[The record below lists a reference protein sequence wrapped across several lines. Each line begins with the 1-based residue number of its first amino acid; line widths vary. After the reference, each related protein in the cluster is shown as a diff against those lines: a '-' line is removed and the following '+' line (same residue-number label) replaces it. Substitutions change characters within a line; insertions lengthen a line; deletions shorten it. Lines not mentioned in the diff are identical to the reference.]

1 MFSLRMQ
8 VFLVI
13 PRSSIKS
20 VNAIRVL
27 SACYPPSVSS
37 SEASP
42 ESELLFCLV
51 SFSWHSPNEQQPQWF
66 QPLSLSLLS
75 LLSALWVL
83 STLLEKEL
91 FLSAFL
97 LDLFCGGNEWYYQK
111 GWVLYLLLPMLRFV
125 SSWEQFQSCHVGH
138 QLKEERQI
146 WTNFLHSIFPFI
158 VKFTDWI
165 ELMFHSMFTLYIRSG
180 CWILTSNIFLTW
192 SFWKSACTLR
202 SFRFCLSVTESRSTV
217 ILDFWTWEVHSFD
230 TTPSVSPKF
239 AVL

>member
-1 MFSLRMQ
+1 MQ
-8 VFLVI
+8 FVFFCLLVTVSFLLGSF
-13 PRSSIKS
+13 PW
-20 VNAIRVL
+20 IR
-27 SACYPPSVSS
+27 A
-37 SEASP
+37 A
-42 ESELLFCLV
+42 LLF
-51 SFSWHSPNEQQPQWF
+51 SFLFMTLTKRAAAAMTPT
-66 QPLSLSLLS
+66 SLTFTVS

-83 STLLEKEL
+83 STLLEEEL
-91 FLSAFL
+91 SLSAFL

-146 WTNFLHSIFPFI
+146 WTYFLHSIFPFI

-192 SFWKSACTLR
+192 SFWRSACTLR
-202 SFRFCLSVTESRSTV
+202 PFRFCLIFSKKK
-217 ILDFWTWEVHSFD
+217 W
-230 TTPSVSPKF
+230 F
-239 AVL
+239 AM